1 MERFVRAAGVRARVV
16 EEGSGAPVLLVHGV
30 GGWAENWRPVMPAL
44 AAAGYRAIACDLPGF
59 GQSERLRDAAYFDVA
74 DPYYARFVSELL
86 DALELPQ
93 VDLVGHSLGGAIAA
107 VATIRAPS
115 RVRRLALASPG
126 GFGVELP
133 LSYRLFTLRVAE
145 LFAGVAPASFVRSIV
160 RSNFFDASRIPAWV
174 YDDALRYSRRGGG
187 AEFCRV
193 MRRVASLAG
202 QSAALRHQ
210 WWARAAEIRAP
221 TLILWGR
228 QDAILPVGQAVIAGE
243 VLPWARL
250 EIIEDAGHLV
260 MVERPE
266 EFNPLLLEFL
276 RAA

>member
-16 EEGSGAPVLLVHGV
+16 EEGTGRPALLVHGV
-30 GGWAENWRPVMPAL
+30 GGWAENWRPVLPAL
-44 AAAGYRAIACDLPGF
+44 AAAGVHAIACDLPGF
-59 GQSERLRDAAYFDVA
+59 GQSERPRDAAYFDVA

-107 VATIRAPS
+107 VTTIRAPS
-115 RVRRLALASPG
+115 RVRRLVLASPG

-145 LFAGVAPASFVRSIV
+145 LLSGVAPASLVRSVV
-160 RSNFFDASRIPAWV
+160 RSNFFDPSRIPPWV

-187 AEFCRV
+187 REFCRV

-210 WWARAAEIRAP
+210 WWERAREIRAP
-221 TLILWGR
+221 TLIVWGR
-228 QDAILPVGQAVIAGE
+228 QDAILPVGQAVIAGG
-243 VLPWARL
+243 VLPQARL
-250 EIIEDAGHLV
+250 EIVEEAGHLL
-260 MVERPE
+260 MIERPE
-266 EFNPLLLEFL
+266 EFNRVLLGFL
-276 RAA
+276 TAS